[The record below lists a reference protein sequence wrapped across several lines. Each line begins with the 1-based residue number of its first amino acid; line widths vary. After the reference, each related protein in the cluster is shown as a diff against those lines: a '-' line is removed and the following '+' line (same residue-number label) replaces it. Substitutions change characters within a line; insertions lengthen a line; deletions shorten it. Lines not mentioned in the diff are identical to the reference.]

1 MTSNKDL
8 GNLSGSYAING
19 LDDAELAA
27 FEQHLAQSDETRNEV
42 IELTDTAVLLG
53 LAVEPVEP
61 SAGLKQSILDQLD
74 AHPQVADDGT
84 APMAAAPAQYPSPA
98 QLKSQSR
105 WFTRPVVALAAAA
118 AAVALVTGGGMIAST
133 FGERNFDQAQVDQLT
148 AITSADDAQRASIP
162 VENGGTA
169 TLVWSNQLL
178 SSALIVDEMAS
189 LPDGKVYEL
198 WYINDAGARPA
209 GTFSASDDG
218 RTWRVLSGTM
228 QAGDTVG
235 VTVEPAGGSVKPSTD
250 PVILIASA

>member
-1 MTSNKDL
+1 
-8 GNLSGSYAING
+8 
-19 LDDAELAA
+19 
-27 FEQHLAQSDETRNEV
+27 
-42 IELTDTAVLLG
+42 
-53 LAVEPVEP
+53 
-61 SAGLKQSILDQLD
+61 
-74 AHPQVADDGT
+74 
-84 APMAAAPAQYPSPA
+84 
-98 QLKSQSR
+98 
-105 WFTRPVVALAAAA
+105 
-118 AAVALVTGGGMIAST
+118 MIAST